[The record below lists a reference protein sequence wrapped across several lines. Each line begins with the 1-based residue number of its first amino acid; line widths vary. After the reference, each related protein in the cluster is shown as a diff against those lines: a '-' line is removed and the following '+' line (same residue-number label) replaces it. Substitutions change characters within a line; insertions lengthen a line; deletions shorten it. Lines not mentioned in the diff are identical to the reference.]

1 MVRLFHLVEKVLMNF
16 NKKESEVISF
26 ANSGGISD
34 ISEFS
39 KDDVDEAFEIIDC
52 LQQDTRENN

>member
-39 KDDVDEAFEIIDC
+39 KDDVD
-52 LQQDTRENN
+52 

>member
-1 MVRLFHLVEKVLMNF
+1 MNF

-34 ISEFS
+34 ISQFS